1 MDAAEAGAGG
11 RAGSSADSLA
21 EEEEEDEDE
30 AGPGSGRSSR
40 TSSLV
45 SGLLTELYSAA
56 EAAVPSGSAR
66 SRALRELQQRQSQ
79 VKYLR
84 LKDVDELTTIKREL
98 NYRISVQSAKL
109 LRLLKQKDRLV
120 QKVQKNCDI
129 VTACLQAVS
138 QKRWVDT
145 KLKFTLEP
153 SLGQNGFQQ
162 WHDALKAVARLPT
175 GIPKEW
181 RRKVWL
187 TLADQYLHS
196 IAIDWDKTMRFTFN
210 ERSNPDDDSMG
221 IQIVKDLHRTGC
233 SSYCGQ
239 EAEQD
244 RVVLKRVLLAY
255 ARWNKSV
262 GYCQGFNILAAL
274 ILEVMEGNE
283 GDALK
288 IMIYLID
295 KVLPDSYFVNNL
307 RALSVDM
314 AVFRDLLRMKLP
326 ELSQHLDTL
335 QRAAN
340 RESGGG
346 YEPPLTNV
354 FTMQWFLTLFAT
366 CLPNHTVLKIWD
378 SVFFEGSEII
388 LRVALAIWA
397 KLGEQIECCETADEF
412 YSTMGKLTQEMLED
426 SLIDSNELMQTVYTM
441 AQFPFPQLAELREK
455 YTYNITPFPA
465 AVKSTSFSGR
475 LGRTRDSDEENDL
488 DDEDSIA
495 NAIGCLGP
503 LSGFLAPEL
512 QKYQKQMKDQNE
524 EQSLGSSNIAELSP
538 GAIDSCR
545 SDYQTAFNSMMMER
559 MTTDINALKKQYSRI
574 KKKQQQQVHHVYI
587 RADKGPVTNLLPSQ
601 VNHSPVIN
609 HLLLGKKMKLNNK
622 SLKNAVIH
630 IPSHATG
637 KMSPIPQE
645 DLKTKLNSP
654 WRTHIRVHRKN
665 IARAKGQLGYGDTVG
680 LIDEQSESCKTS
692 SPGAKEQASKHSDFG
707 EREEGSLDDRTTRKA
722 DQQSSEADSTDS
734 GTNMSM
740 VQLKLEAL
748 ELTSDSQTDV
758 EPTSHQSSQPCLS
771 ESSTSSRDSG
781 NLAKS
786 PQPGNPKPQVFNPF
800 PSVKPLRKSATARN
814 LGLYGPT
821 ERTPTVHFPQMSRSF
836 NKSASG
842 SSGTRKR

>member
-1 MDAAEAGAGG
+1 MRQDRLTGSLRRGG
-11 RAGSSADSLA
+11 RCLKRQSSGGGVGTILSNVLKK
-21 EEEEEDEDE
+21 
-30 AGPGSGRSSR
+30 RSCISR
-40 TSSLV
+40 T
-45 SGLLTELYSAA
+45 A
-56 EAAVPSGSAR
+56 P
-66 SRALRELQQRQSQ
+66 
-79 VKYLR
+79 
-84 LKDVDELTTIKREL
+84 
-98 NYRISVQSAKL
+98 
-109 LRLLKQKDRLV
+109 RLLCTLEPG
-120 QKVQKNCDI
+120 
-129 VTACLQAVS
+129 
-138 QKRWVDT
+138 VDT

-587 RADKGPVTNLLPSQ
+587 RADKGPVTSLLPSQ

-637 KMSPIPQE
+637 KMSPIPPE

-680 LIDEQSESCKTS
+680 LIDEQSESCKTN
-692 SPGAKEQASKHSDFG
+692 SPGAKEEASKHSDFG
-707 EREEGSLDDRTTRKA
+707 EREEGGLDDRTTRKA
-722 DQQSSEADSTDS
+722 EQQSSEADSMDS

-748 ELTSDSQTDV
+748 ELTSDTQTDV
-758 EPTSHQSSQPCLS
+758 EPTSHRSSQPCLS